1 MSDGI
6 HDGWDFGGAAE
17 VPGILVIKGTIVWR
31 CLIEDH
37 RPLLADIARLCTPVK
52 DYHSDAP
59 CTDPLVNRARARVE
73 LKRIQRLRARN
84 TASVNGG
91 GHGQGNGTAG

>member
-37 RPLLADIARLCTPVK
+37 RPLLV
-52 DYHSDAP
+52 
-59 CTDPLVNRARARVE
+59 
-73 LKRIQRLRARN
+73 RLRELL
-84 TASVNGG
+84 VNGG
-91 GHGQGNGTAG
+91 GHGQGNGTAGRKFYPCWACGGHPLKCGGGSMCASKQGLA